1 MPIIREQRRIFNQPI
16 GVRSFDTGEAQV
28 GNAVSRLANTMGK
41 EFYEKAASNAERFGA
56 EEAQSISASELKAF
70 DSSTGKPEVLSQMK
84 GMGSIASASFER
96 VVERRFVDSID
107 KDIRLKSAELA
118 SKYEDPVQYQSM
130 FESYLSS
137 MSTGAG
143 DRFKNIIFDSGSYVM
158 GQTKIRLAD
167 AARTK
172 ARANAAQAVGTTNIE
187 YAETIYDAAS
197 AGDFTTSVAYI
208 EERVTASLEA
218 EKAELYDPGYAQK
231 VRSELGSQ
239 AMSGALEVALK
250 GATPIQQA
258 SIRVYVGS
266 QGKAGGESLS
276 EKQLEALKPFIG
288 YVDRTNTAA
297 LLSQANVISS
307 NYNSVTAAKVA
318 EEKAKYEADI
328 ANFSLTFKDNTI
340 LPNRFAN
347 TIAIRE
353 AWGSESLESIAGSI
367 QSAQTTYEKS
377 LQQLIYAKNI
387 GLGTDEYNSS
397 KQDARRAGLDAVIL
411 GMASDG
417 NIGALKAALIT
428 NSPADIGKL
437 SPRQQIAIEELTK
450 TRLYD
455 PTEDRNYVSTLISG
469 TQDEV
474 QNKIERE
481 KRNADLFKSVNDA
494 SKYFANGVFD
504 LETLET
510 TEKLARSALESGDIG
525 STEFGSLSDGLRLS
539 AGKGIVNIVAG
550 NMSAKELNDL
560 SLYVKG
566 GGKVKGDASPHVI
579 TAGDSIL
586 SVVPS
591 SQLASISNHT
601 NNIREKVARNEALK
615 EQERKKQDLQNILAA
630 NGGNHFDKTH
640 RVAQDERLK
649 SLGFDPANPSTYA
662 TRERSAQFFNSLR
675 STMPQS
681 VIDNLNAIATGIETD
696 NTDAY
701 LNIFASMQN
710 DVTAEGLFVS
720 RFGSGEGA
728 LISPKTQALLKD
740 IFEIYKRQPVSG
752 VRKSASQI
760 AMGLVE
766 MRNDPRSKLAIS
778 NVFGEL
784 KPNEYVAD
792 RYGDLIAED
801 LDGVAE
807 YLAGTNKTKEEIDA
821 RLEEL
826 VDQHYGQSRLVIDP
840 RFPVGGLNRTSY
852 SLEKRFPDENRRN
865 AFKDHI
871 ASQLPEGYRLAT
883 YIAPKETNLIEN
895 IVEQG
900 PVMGSI
906 TSATAAITA
915 AFVGDKPK
923 DKTVY
928 LVPNEN
934 TRGIAYYAFYVDENN
949 ELRPLITEINNEPYL
964 PTFTERDLANYDR
977 EVMLAEREALQE
989 QTKINQALQDY
1000 SESPRPTSFESI
1012 RNFLGAN

>member
-28 GNAVSRLANTMGK
+28 GNAVSRLANTMGQ
-41 EFYEKAASNAERFGA
+41 EFYEQAASNAEKLGA
-56 EEAQSISASELKAF
+56 EAAQSISASELKAF

-218 EKAELYDPGYAQK
+218 EKAELYDPGYAQQ
-231 VRSELGSQ
+231 VRSQLGSQ

-307 NYNSVTAAKVA
+307 NYNAVTDAKVA
-318 EEKAKYEADI
+318 EEKARYEDYI
-328 ANFSLTFKDNTI
+328 ESFSLNFKDTTI
-340 LPNRFAN
+340 ASNSFAN
-347 TIAIRE
+347 TSAIRQ
-353 AWGSESLESIAGSI
+353 AWDSGSLESIAGSI

-377 LQQLIYAKNI
+377 LQQLVNARNL
-387 GLGTDEYNSS
+387 GLGTDEYNSF

-417 NIGALKAALIT
+417 NIGALRVALTT
-428 NSPADIGKL
+428 NSPADIAKL
-437 SPRQQIAIEELTK
+437 SPRQQVAIQELTQ

-474 QNKIERE
+474 QNKIDRE
-481 KRNADLFKSVNDA
+481 MRNADLFKSVNDA

-504 LETLET
+504 LETLNN
-510 TEKLARSALESGDIG
+510 TEKLADIALESGDIT
-525 STEFGSLSDGLRLS
+525 STEFGSLSDSLRLS

-550 NMSAKELNDL
+550 NMSSKELNDL

-566 GGKVKGDASPHVI
+566 GGEVKGDASPHVI
-579 TAGDSIL
+579 TTGDSIL
-586 SVVPS
+586 AVVPA
-591 SQLASISNHT
+591 SQLSSVSQHANS
-601 NNIREKVARNEALK
+601 IREKVARNEALK
-615 EQERKKQDLQNILAA
+615 EQQRKEQDLQNVLAA

-662 TRERSAQFFNSLR
+662 TGERSLKFFNALR

-710 DVTAEGLFVS
+710 DVTTEGLFVS

-740 IFEIYKRQPVSG
+740 IFEIYKIQPVSG
-752 VRKSASQI
+752 VRKSASRI
-760 AMGLVE
+760 AMDLVE
-766 MRNDPRSKLAIS
+766 MRNDERSKLAIL

-784 KPNEYVAD
+784 KPNEYVAN

-807 YLAGTNKTKEEIDA
+807 YLAGTNKTKEEVDA

-826 VDQHYGQSRLVIDP
+826 VDQHYGKSRLVIDP
-840 RFPVGGLNRTSY
+840 RFPVGGLNRSSY
-852 SLEKRFPDENRRN
+852 SLEKRFPDEDRRN

-883 YIAPKETNLIEN
+883 YIAPKETNFIEN

-915 AFVGDKPK
+915 AFVGDKPR

-934 TRGIAYYAFYVDENN
+934 TRGVAYYAFYVDENN
-949 ELRPLITEINNEPYL
+949 ELRPLIIEVNNEPYL

-977 EVMLAEREALQE
+977 EVMLAEREALQK

-1000 SESPRPTSFESI
+1000 SESPRPTAFESI